1 MGSAFDRAIASS
13 FGRPRAVLHVG
24 PSNAAVEEQA
34 ARAGARL
41 ITTTGKKGDLAPH
54 VTSFDLLT
62 IEPDTTFITSENLA
76 MWSTCLTDGGHL
88 LVPYRA
94 GAAPDDALAQI
105 RAAGLE
111 PMRIDTGS
119 RMGQRFASRKGFVV
133 VARKRPEPGPLTLT
147 IGMLTLNEEESIER
161 MIDEVRVYAP
171 EAKLLVVDSSSD
183 RTPERATAKGARVIR
198 QLPPRGHGP
207 AMERLMYEAACDT
220 DALIYLDCDFT
231 YPADQIP
238 RLRALLEQGA
248 DMVNATRTH
257 TKPDAMPIPN
267 FIANRVFAATAQL
280 VHGIATTD
288 VHSGMRAYRSS
299 MVRAFAFDGEGDA
312 LPLDTLILPA
322 RSNYDV
328 IETPIG
334 YHKRVG
340 ESKLA
345 RVRGTLWS
353 FARIASA
360 IGKGTRVQRGGS
372 FRHLANDP
380 TTQQRNV

>member
-1 MGSAFDRAIASS
+1 MGSAFDRALAAS
-13 FGRPRAVLHVG
+13 FGRPRAVLHIGDSDATLEAHATRV
-24 PSNAAVEEQA
+24 
-34 ARAGARL
+34 GARL
-41 ITTTGKKGDLAPH
+41 VATRAASDAVAAHRGM
-54 VTSFDLLT
+54 FDLLT
-62 IEPDTTFITSENLA
+62 IEPTAFISSEHLSA
-76 MWSTCLTDGGHL
+76 WSSCLTDGGHV

-94 GAAPDDALAQI
+94 GVTTDDAIAQV

-111 PMRIDTGS
+111 PMRVDNGWRVS
-119 RMGQRFASRKGFVV
+119 QRFAPRTGFVV
-133 VARKRPEPGPLTLT
+133 VARKHPAPGPLTLT
-147 IGMLTLNEEESIER
+147 IGMLTLNEHESIER

-171 EAKLLVVDSSSD
+171 DAKVLVVDSSSD
-183 RTPERATAKGARVIR
+183 RTPELAAAKGARVIR
-198 QLPPRGHGP
+198 QVPPRGHGP
-207 AMERLMYEAACDT
+207 AMERLMYEAARDT
-220 DALIYLDCDFT
+220 EALIYLDCDFT

-238 RLRALLEQGA
+238 RLRALLEAGA

-257 TKPDAMPIPN
+257 TKPEAMPIPN
-267 FIANRVFAATAQL
+267 FIANRVFAATAEL

-299 MVRAFAFDGEGDA
+299 MVRGFAFDGEGDA

-328 IETPIG
+328 IETPIA

-372 FRHLANDP
+372 FRHLANESVGA
-380 TTQQRNV
+380 TH